1 MYNEEKRELRLQISQ
16 LLADAGLNQKTIK
29 DVVEKEITNKV
40 ERAIEQTFKHLDAQT
55 SSGSYVGEWVQ
66 DYLKYN
72 FSLRDEL
79 KKQIKSEISNKV
91 ITVEFNE
98 MVKPAEKSNAIDLS
112 KIDYYTVDTEY
123 MPGDYV
129 KYGDSYYTFGT
140 LQTVRK
146 NDDKLKYIRAYIDDA
161 KLRRHSAE
169 VILSSIESI
178 LDDED

>member
-29 DVVEKEITNKV
+29 DIVEKEITNKV
-40 ERAIEQTFKHLDAQT
+40 ERAIEQVFKHLDSQT
-55 SSGSYVGEWVQ
+55 SSGSYIGEWVER
-66 DYLKYN
+66 YFKYS
-72 FSLRDEL
+72 FSLKDEIR
-79 KKQIKSEISNKV
+79 KQVKSELSDKIIS
-91 ITVEFNE
+91 VEFNE
-98 MVKPAEKSNAIDLS
+98 TVKPAEKSNAIDLS
-112 KIDYYTVDTEY
+112 KIGYYTVGTEY
-123 MPGDYV
+123 KSGDYV

-146 NDDKLKYIRAYIDDA
+146 NDDQLKYIREYIDDA

-178 LDDED
+178 LGDED